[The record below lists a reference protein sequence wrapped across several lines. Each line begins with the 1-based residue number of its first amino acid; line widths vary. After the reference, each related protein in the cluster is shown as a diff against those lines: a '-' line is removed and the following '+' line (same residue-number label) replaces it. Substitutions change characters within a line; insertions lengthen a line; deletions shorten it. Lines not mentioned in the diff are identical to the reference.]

1 MRKHF
6 LLIFVPILVFSC
18 PKKEELFKK
27 LQNLKVPVKEI
38 NYVKPSGQFKG
49 LCEVEGI
56 FLKGKKTFRSKFYT
70 TEDGKYLIPFIGKI
84 EMVPS
89 KVLKGWKEIRI
100 RSLRNSN
107 NTLKIGFTNGSGK
120 FYIPEIFEAK

>member
-1 MRKHF
+1 

-27 LQNLKVPVKEI
+27 LQNLKVPVKGI
-38 NYVKPSGQFKG
+38 NYVKPSRQFKR

-56 FLKGKKTFRSKFYT
+56 FFKDKRTFTSKFYI
-70 TEDGKYLIPFIGKI
+70 TEDGNYLIPFIGKI

-89 KVLKGWKEIRI
+89 KVLKGWREIRI

-107 NTLKIGFTNGSGK
+107 NTLKIGFTDGSGK